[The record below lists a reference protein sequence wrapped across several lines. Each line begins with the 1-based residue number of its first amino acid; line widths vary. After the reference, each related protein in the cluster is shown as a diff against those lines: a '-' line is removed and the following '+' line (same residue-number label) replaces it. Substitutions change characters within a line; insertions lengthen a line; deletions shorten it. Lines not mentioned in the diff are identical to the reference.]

1 MIIWLASYPKS
12 GNTWV
17 RIIISSIIYYKKIN
31 LENPFSLINQID
43 GYPNM
48 NQFSDLVKDAYNPDE
63 IIPNWIKSQKLLNLN
78 KNIKI
83 LKTHNMLGSFGKHK
97 FTDNNNTRGVIHI
110 VRDPR
115 NVVLSIKNH
124 FSLPN
129 IDKATKFLLDK
140 NKWVVGSKDKGVIPN
155 FISSWQMHYISW
167 KSFPK
172 NNLLIKYEDLLEN
185 PINEINKIYIFLKK
199 FFDLNL
205 KSIDLERINNLSSF
219 DNLKKKESEGKFK
232 ENLEHLETKKKIK
245 FFNLGPLNNWKADL
259 DQDLRYKIEREFN
272 KEMKELGYL

>member
-1 MIIWLASYPKS
+1 M
-12 GNTWV
+12 
-17 RIIISSIIYYKKIN
+17 
-31 LENPFSLINQID
+31 
-43 GYPNM
+43 
-48 NQFSDLVKDAYNPDE
+48 
-63 IIPNWIKSQKLLNLN
+63 
-78 KNIKI
+78 
-83 LKTHNMLGSFGKHK
+83 
-97 FTDNNNTRGVIHI
+97 
-110 VRDPR
+110 
-115 NVVLSIKNH
+115 
-124 FSLPN
+124 
-129 IDKATKFLLDK
+129 LDK

-259 DQDLRYKIEREFN
+259 DQDFRYKIEREFN